1 MTMQNGGRDNPAPI
15 RSLAAVEARP
25 ALWRW
30 DVVTLR
36 RQYRNVVTTLILLL
50 PGALGFLGLF
60 FYPLLVTFIRSLRPE
75 LQDTGITLENYARFL
90 VDPAARGVIGLT
102 FLLALSSTFLSIVL
116 SVPLALILRQ
126 KLRGHRL
133 VRLATLIPITVPG
146 LVGALGLLLFWG
158 SRGWFNLFLIK
169 VVPFVDEPVRVNYT
183 IGGLILFYV
192 WHYFPYTAIT
202 TLGSLESL
210 DPAVEEAA
218 EVSGAN
224 RWQVVRHI
232 ILPLIMPGILAG
244 SVLTFMA
251 AFGAFSIPLVTGGNY
266 RPLSVS
272 IYKQIEVFTP
282 ARWSTASAMA
292 MVMAAMQVA
301 FLTFYMRV
309 LRRPLA

>member
-1 MTMQNGGRDNPAPI
+1 M
-15 RSLAAVEARP
+15 
-25 ALWRW
+25 
-30 DVVTLR
+30 
-36 RQYRNVVTTLILLL
+36 LLL
-50 PGALGFLGLF
+50 PGALGFLALF

-75 LQDTGITLENYARFL
+75 FQDTGLTLENYVRFL
-90 VDPAARGVIGLT
+90 TDPTSRGVIGLT

-133 VRLATLIPITVPG
+133 VRLAILVPITVPG

-158 SRGWFNLFLIK
+158 SRGWFNLFLINF
-169 VVPFVDEPVRVNYT
+169 VPFIDEPVRVNYT

-202 TLGSLESL
+202 TLGSLEGL

-224 RWQVVRHI
+224 RWQVVRYI

-272 IYKQIEVFTP
+272 IYKQIEVFSP
-282 ARWSTASAMA
+282 AHWSMASAMA
-292 MVMAAMQVA
+292 IVMAAMQVL

>member
-1 MTMQNGGRDNPAPI
+1 MATRNRGRGAPASSPLLP
-15 RSLAAVEARP
+15 SAEAYP
-25 ALWRW
+25 QPWWWGLVA
-30 DVVTLR
+30 LR
-36 RQYRNVVTTLILLL
+36 RRYRGVVTTLVLLL

-60 FYPLLVTFIRSLRPE
+60 FYPLLVTFIRSLHPE
-75 LQDTGITLENYARFL
+75 YADTGLTFQTYIDFL
-90 VDPAARGVIGLT
+90 TDPKSRAVVALT

-116 SVPLALILRQ
+116 SVPLALLLRR

-133 VRLATLIPITVPG
+133 VRLAMLIPITVPG

-158 SRGWFNLFLIK
+158 SRGWFNLFLLS

-202 TLGSLESL
+202 TLGSLEGL
-210 DPAVEEAA
+210 DPVVEEAA

-232 ILPLIMPGILAG
+232 ILPLITPGILAG

-251 AFGAFSIPLVTGGNY
+251 AFGAFSIPLVTGGDY
-266 RPLSVS
+266 RPLAVS

-282 ARWSTASAMA
+282 ARWSAASAMA
-292 MVMAAMQVA
+292 MVMAALQVT
-301 FLTFYMRV
+301 FLSFYMRV
-309 LRRPLA
+309 LRRPLV